1 MKKITIFIAVI
12 LFALSYS
19 QTNRFYYE
27 VKMRNTNA
35 DDYRTSGMVLDI
47 NPESI
52 KFYDEDFIEVD
63 SLNKAA
69 EEKKVGYGSRAS
81 TKTDQLIVRKPNS
94 FKNTWYRDFFDYFA
108 VQTND
113 EMTWKILPETTTYQG
128 YNLQKATTEFGGR
141 SWIAWFCKEIPI
153 NEGPYK
159 FRGLPGL
166 IFLLSDT
173 NEDVI
178 YKLVKNKKLNYTY
191 NTNNFLEKHYDKN
204 AVKISLKKYNDYL
217 IDIYENPTRMFR
229 DQVNNGSSVSF
240 KDKEV
245 KSPEELN
252 QMKKNMQRMIKSRY
266 IPVELNTRPNFQ

>member
-1 MKKITIFIAVI
+1 MRKITIFIAFI

-27 VKMRNTNA
+27 VKLRNSNA
-35 DDYRTSGMVLDI
+35 DDYRTSGMVLDV

-113 EMTWKILPETTTYQG
+113 DMSWKILPETTTYQG
-128 YNLQKATTEFGGR
+128 YNLQKAITEFGGR
-141 SWIAWFCKEIPI
+141 SWTAWFCKEIPI

-166 IFLLSDT
+166 IFLLSDS
-173 NEDVI
+173 NEDII
-178 YKLVKNKKLNYTY
+178 YKLVKNKKLNYNY
-191 NTNNFLEKHYDKN
+191 NTDNFLENHYDKKPI
-204 AVKISLKKYNDYL
+204 KISLKKYNAYL
-217 IDIYENPTRMFR
+217 VDIYENPTRMFR
-229 DQVNNGSSVSF
+229 DQVNNGSAVSF

-266 IPVELNTRPNFQ
+266 IPVELNTKPDFQ